1 VAQEQSLAALER
13 CVTGAS
19 AGGRRPTG
27 KPQCRHLG
35 QSVGQDDRKRGPRGF
50 DGGKLVKGRK
60 RFLLVD
66 SLGLVLKVLVTEA
79 NIGDRDGA
87 TWLLSS
93 LGERF
98 PRLELV
104 WVDGGFSGEAFAAH
118 IANTCQLKI
127 EVVKRSDDLKGFVLL
142 PRRWVV
148 ERTFAWL
155 GNYRRLSKD
164 YEYSVYSSDAMIY
177 AAMIHLMVRRLA
189 RQRAPSAFQMA
200 S

>member
-1 VAQEQSLAALER
+1 
-13 CVTGAS
+13 
-19 AGGRRPTG
+19 
-27 KPQCRHLG
+27 
-35 QSVGQDDRKRGPRGF
+35 
-50 DGGKLVKGRK
+50 
-60 RFLLVD
+60 
-66 SLGLVLKVLVTEA
+66 LGLVLKVLVTEA

-98 PRLELV
+98 PRLALV

-177 AAMIHLMVRRLA
+177 AAMTHLMVRRLA
-189 RQRAPSAFQMA
+189 RNRAA
-200 S
+200 